1 MFAHKTEVV
10 VNGIISK
17 CPFKLH
23 IVALCTALD
32 AVTKYDNNAT
42 SHKG

>member
-23 IVALCTALD
+23 IVIALD